1 MAYYECGGTADDV
14 LLLKISVQI
23 WPTNSAYLPTITP
36 YEYIIYKNKT
46 WYYDTEIG
54 RAPYNN
60 NYQGAF
66 GWVSSVE
73 FLSNTQIKLTLGL
86 QCTIYGASAV
96 SISYI
101 IDIDQSNKTA
111 SIVNDTDYATGI
123 IINDG
128 RCHLKLLSVE
138 IV

>member
-1 MAYYECGGTADDV
+1 MAYYECGGTANDV

-23 WPTNSAYLPTITP
+23 WATHNTPTITP

-54 RAPYNN
+54 RAPFNSYYN
-60 NYQGAF
+60 GTI

-86 QCTIYGASAV
+86 HNTSYSAAAV
-96 SISYI
+96 SIS
-101 IDIDQSNKTA
+101 D
-111 SIVNDTDYATGI
+111 
-123 IINDG
+123 IINKWLGASSLDFFVAL
-128 RCHLKLLSVE
+128 RIKLIALLILVVESQLS
-138 IV
+138 